1 MGFFKRELNKAIK
14 KQVNKAAKPK
24 KQTKKQA
31 SQNQSVMS
39 VTPWTG
45 CPEYAQLVEVGGDC
59 EKTIY
64 VYDSEPLKGV
74 RKGQTVTVEIYR
86 GDMIMRS
93 VHTGTVA
100 NSAEFDDVVVGYDGH
115 PIGFTSLPRSEV
127 INSAHMG
134 YVLHFKAKCY
144 GMLEGYPGCKE
155 MRLLAPKR
163 FALDEW
169 TD

>member
-24 KQTKKQA
+24 KQTKKKA
-31 SQNQSVMS
+31 PSNQSVMS

-86 GDMIMRS
+86 GDITMVSQHS
-93 VHTGTVA
+93 VAIA
-100 NSAEFDDVVVGYDGH
+100 NSAEFDDVVVLYESK
-115 PIGFTSLPRSEV
+115 PIGFTNLPRSEV

-163 FALDEW
+163 FVLEEW
-169 TD
+169 TS